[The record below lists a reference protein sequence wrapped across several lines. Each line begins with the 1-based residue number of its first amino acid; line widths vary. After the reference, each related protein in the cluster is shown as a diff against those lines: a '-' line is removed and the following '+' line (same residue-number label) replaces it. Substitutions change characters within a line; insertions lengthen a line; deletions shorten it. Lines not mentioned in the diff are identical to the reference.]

1 TFIYCHNFQRALE
14 KRDRTME
21 RYNQKVSSQRQKVEE
36 LEAEISN
43 LTREIKKR
51 TDGSLVGNLM
61 GKTLSS
67 NKPGWFDNA
76 EEHNKKAAKYNA
88 ILEVVRRLEDQR
100 ERVLYRRDDAVEKHN
115 EAVEEAKEK
124 LEELT
129 AEALVMIDDDMV
141 AVMDKTNKI
150 ASKLA
155 SSPSA

>member
-1 TFIYCHNFQRALE
+1 
-14 KRDRTME
+14 
-21 RYNQKVSSQRQKVEE
+21 
-36 LEAEISN
+36 
-43 LTREIKKR
+43 
-51 TDGSLVGNLM
+51 M

-100 ERVLYRRDDAVEKHN
+100 ERVVYRRDDAVEKHN

-150 ASKLA
+150 ALKLT
-155 SSPSA
+155 SSQSADDLLTATDICYLQLKLSLVIDNGSLRSI